1 MKISHVAP
9 TDLIPADYNPRQIS
23 LHQLNALKSSI
34 TKFGFVEPVIV
45 NTATDRI
52 VGGHQRVLAAVE
64 LQLDKVPVVKV
75 KLNENDEKALNI
87 ALNKISG
94 SWDELVLTQLLSDL
108 GSEGFDL
115 AELGF
120 REDELHAL
128 IAAVDGNQVGG
139 YEGEG
144 STELNPEDF
153 ENFEHT
159 CPRCNFGWND

>member
-64 LQLDKVPVVKV
+64 LQLDKVPVGR
-75 KLNENDEKALNI
+75 A
-87 ALNKISG
+87 
-94 SWDELVLTQLLSDL
+94 TR
-108 GSEGFDL
+108 FD
-115 AELGF
+115 
-120 REDELHAL
+120 R
-128 IAAVDGNQVGG
+128 
-139 YEGEG
+139 
-144 STELNPEDF
+144 S
-153 ENFEHT
+153 
-159 CPRCNFGWND
+159 R